1 MRGDRLINKII
12 EYYRVSSEKNHHFLG
27 HIHGGY
33 ELNVV
38 LRGELDV
45 TCGNGAFR
53 LKSGD
58 MVMFDAN
65 VFHRNKADNNCIF
78 ISLGFET
85 NENIFIKDFLQ
96 FYRLSPDNIAIV
108 NVLDNELRFGI
119 GRKSEAAKSLLW
131 ALILRAEND
140 IHNKTS
146 ISDSAAVVYHNAVDI
161 MNDNLSKN
169 YSVSEIA
176 QQCGVCETTL
186 KTAFTKYAGKG
197 VAEYYFDLKMEKAR
211 EMLVNGTPAKEIT
224 VTLGFSSLSYFS
236 QCFKR
241 KNGCSIREYIKSKGK
256 NING

>member
-1 MRGDRLINKII
+1 MINKIS
-12 EYYRVSSEKNHHFLG
+12 EYYRVSSDKDYCFAG

-33 ELNVV
+33 EINIVI
-38 LRGELDV
+38 RGELEV
-45 TCGNGAFR
+45 TCGSNAFR
-53 LKSGD
+53 LKAGD
-58 MVMFDAN
+58 MVLFDAET
-65 VFHRNKADNNCIF
+65 FHRNNADKTCVF
-78 ISLGFET
+78 LSLGFVT
-85 NENIFIKDFLQ
+85 NQEVFVKGFLQ

-140 IHNKTS
+140 IHNKTA

-161 MNDNLSKN
+161 MNDKPYEN

-176 QQCGVCETTL
+176 QQCGVSETTL
-186 KTAFTKYAGKG
+186 KNAFAKYAGKG
-197 VAEYYFDLKMEKAR
+197 VAEYYFDLKMENAR
-211 EMLVNGTPAKEIT
+211 EMLMNGMPAKEIT
-224 VTLGFSSLSYFS
+224 ITLGFSSLSYFS